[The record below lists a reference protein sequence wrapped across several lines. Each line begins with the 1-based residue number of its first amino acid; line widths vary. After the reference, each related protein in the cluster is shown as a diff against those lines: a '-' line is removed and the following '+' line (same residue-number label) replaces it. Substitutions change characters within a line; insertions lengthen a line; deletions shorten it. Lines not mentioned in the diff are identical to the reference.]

1 MTAWLDE
8 AITPDPEIERKFPGL
23 IKGMLA
29 NLSGVHTILLCTVK
43 ADAPGVIDALEGV
56 LKAKGIN
63 NVTVLTPST
72 TYRIQRSLYGDRKF
86 VTTIQNV
93 EGRRT
98 DGVFITGVDNG
109 RKQEVEA
116 ALKKAEAAVKAHDK
130 ALAPLRAALDAAA
143 EEKAARAEHKK
154 SKDRLGRLNILEGRM
169 KTLTQR
175 RDAAR
180 AKVQN
185 FDSEAKKAE
194 NRDRLGAAH
203 RKVRRPPRQDRRRRR
218 RRRRCAEGLPRGA
231 RDARRG
237 VEAAR
242 GAQGGEPRGA
252 GGGGRAEAGVGGGE
266 GEPPRR

>member
-1 MTAWLDE
+1 M
-8 AITPDPEIERKFPGL
+8 
-23 IKGMLA
+23 
-29 NLSGVHTILLCTVK
+29 
-43 ADAPGVIDALEGV
+43 IDALEGV

-93 EGRRT
+93 EGRRI

-130 ALAPLRAALDAAA
+130 ALAPLPRRSTRRRRRR
-143 EEKAARAEHKK
+143 AARAEHKK

-169 KTLTQR
+169 KTLTR
-175 RDAAR
+175 GATPRAR
-180 AKVQN
+180 SAEH
-185 FDSEAKKAE
+185 DSEAKKAE

-203 RKVRRPPRQDRRRRR
+203 AKYAAHLAKIVGAVADVVAARKDYHAAHVTHDAASKRLEELKEANREGQ
-218 RRRRCAEGLPRGA
+218 AEV
-231 RDARRG
+231 DALKQAW
-237 VEAAR
+237 EAAK
-242 GAQGGEPRGA
+242 
-252 GGGGRAEAGVGGGE
+252 VSL
-266 GEPPRR
+266 RR